1 MTVLSYR
8 YNGFTNKQT
17 TQKNKMLSRK
27 KQLYKHKIERA
38 LKRYNAVLIYQHSGL
53 TTERWKQL
61 RELLAQMPRS
71 SSTLSCQNLDISS
84 STEAGGAVVMSIR
97 DKIARISE
105 NLQLLPD
112 DCSSDTDTRCH
123 PSWGQQHKTGKQE
136 TTTFAGETVYQ
147 GPVLLIGCNSHRAMV
162 SAHSLLV
169 KQGKRVLLLGG
180 SYYQAK
186 LNHKDLSHLLTL
198 NTSVYTSLLDVV
210 ESSSKSF
217 THYLVASQHNLVA
230 VIKNI

>member
-1 MTVLSYR
+1 
-8 YNGFTNKQT
+8 
-17 TQKNKMLSRK
+17 MLSRK

-71 SSTLSCQNLDISS
+71 PSTLSCQRLDISS

-97 DKIARISE
+97 DKIARILE
-105 NLQLLPD
+105 KLQLLPD
-112 DCSSDTDTRCH
+112 GCSSDTDTRC
-123 PSWGQQHKTGKQE
+123 QQQYQTGKQE

-169 KQGKRVLLLGG
+169 KQGKSVLLLGG

-198 NTSVYTSLLDVV
+198 NTSVYASLLDVV
-210 ESSSKSF
+210 ESSSKSL
-217 THYLVASQHNLVA
+217 THCLVASQHNLVA

>member
-1 MTVLSYR
+1 
-8 YNGFTNKQT
+8 
-17 TQKNKMLSRK
+17 MLSRK

-53 TTERWKQL
+53 TTEWWKQL
-61 RELLAQMPRS
+61 R
-71 SSTLSCQNLDISS
+71 
-84 STEAGGAVVMSIR
+84 SIR

-169 KQGKRVLLLGG
+169 KQGKSVLLLGG